1 MTSEADAFLRK
12 NQLTDKDEDQLAR
25 LVCEDRLAKFIE
37 NAWKYMDPSPFKM
50 GWPIEAVADHLE
62 AVTKGHIKRLIINIP
77 PRMGK
82 SSITSVAFPAWTWA
96 QRRISPTS
104 GAGVRFLFASYA
116 HNLALRDS
124 NNTRR
129 LIRSSWYQ
137 RNYGD
142 RFKLLPDQ
150 NSKTRFDNDKGGSR
164 LATSVGSALTGE
176 GGNIIVVDDPNNA
189 KEAFSDAVI
198 QGTID
203 WWDQALSTRLN
214 DMKNGALVVIQQRLS
229 ESDITGH
236 VLSKDHGDWTHL
248 CLPMRYEW
256 RRHCSTWVGFD
267 EKGKDKWFDDPRG
280 CDDAKVPLVEVDEDG
295 ARVAVDAE
303 AEEFLENEREGTLLW
318 PERFGEREV
327 RQLERDMGMWTA
339 AGQLQQRP
347 EPKGGGVIKR
357 EWWQPWEGANYPE
370 MDMVIACLDTA
381 YTEKTSNDFSA
392 LTIWGVFS
400 GQAARQAENYI
411 KREGRGEYK
420 LQSNVEAEDK
430 FDSALAV
437 KFKLN
442 MANQYEAFP
451 RLFLAYAW
459 QARLELHD
467 LVQRVAS
474 SCRQFKVDRL
484 LIENKAAGYSVSQE
498 LRRLYGHED
507 WAVQLVDP
515 KGQDKLAR
523 LYSISHLFEEGLVH
537 APNMKWAEE
546 VITQVSQFPKGKHD
560 DLVDTVSMGV
570 KYLRDTG
577 ILVRQPEWAADLDE
591 SRKHLGKAPAPLYP
605 V

>member
-1 MTSEADAFLRK
+1 VSRHK
-12 NQLTDKDEDQLAR
+12 KDPLKGKVFTKEDQGNLAAR
-25 LVCEDRLAKFIE
+25 VCEDKLATFIE
-37 NAWKYMDPSPFKM
+37 HAWPYMDSSPFTM
-50 GWPIEAVADHLE
+50 GWPIEAVAEHLE

-96 QRRISPTS
+96 QRHKSPTS
-104 GAGVRFLFASYA
+104 GPGVRFLFASYA

-129 LIRSSWYQ
+129 LIRSPWYQ
-137 RNYGD
+137 KNFGD

-150 NSKTRFDNDKGGSR
+150 NSKTRFDNDMGGSR

-189 KEAFSDAVI
+189 KEAFSEAII

-214 DMKNGALVVIQQRLS
+214 DMKNGAYVVIQQRLS
-229 ESDITGH
+229 ENDITGH

-256 RRHCSTWVGFD
+256 RRHCSTWTGFD
-267 EKGKDKWFDDPRG
+267 EKGNDKWFDDPRG
-280 CDDAKVPLVEVDEDG
+280 KDVDGTVLVEVDENG
-295 ARVAVDAE
+295 ARLAIDPE
-303 AEEFLENEREGTLLW
+303 AEEILETQLEGTLLW
-318 PERFGEREV
+318 PERFGEKEV

-357 EWWQPWEGANYPE
+357 EWWQPWETANYPD
-370 MDMVIACLDTA
+370 MDMVIASLDTA
-381 YTEKTSNDFSA
+381 YTEKSANDYSA
-392 LTIWGVFS
+392 LTVWGVFS
-400 GQAARQAENYI
+400 GQAARQAERYV
-411 KREGRGEYK
+411 KRDGRVE
-420 LQSNVEAEDK
+420 SNVEAEDK
-430 FDSALAV
+430 FNSALAV
-437 KFKLN
+437 KLKLD
-442 MANQYEAFP
+442 MAAQYEAFP
-451 RLFLAYAW
+451 RVFLMYAW
-459 QARLELHD
+459 QVRMELHE
-467 LVQRVAS
+467 LVHKVAS
-474 SCRQFKVDRL
+474 TCRQFKVDRL

-498 LRRLYGHED
+498 MRRMFGHED
-507 WAVQLVDP
+507 WGVQLVDP

-537 APNMKWAEE
+537 APDYKWAED

-560 DLVDTVSMGV
+560 DLVDTVSMGI
-570 KYLRDTG
+570 KHLRDIG
-577 ILVRQPEWAADLDE
+577 VLVRQPEWAAELDE
-591 SRKHLGKAPAPLYP
+591 GRKHVGKAPAPLYP

>member
-1 MTSEADAFLRK
+1 MKSISDI
-12 NQLTDKDEDQLAR
+12 QLTPKDMGQGEAR
-25 LVCEDRLAKFIE
+25 QCEAKLSRFIQ

-62 AVTKGHIKRLIINIP
+62 AVTRGDIKRLIINIP

-96 QRRISPTS
+96 QRKISPTS
-104 GAGVRFLFASYA
+104 GPGVRFLFASYA
-116 HNLALRDS
+116 FNLALRDS
-124 NNTRR
+124 NSTRR
-129 LIRSSWYQ
+129 LIRSPWYQ
-137 RNYGD
+137 ENFGD

-164 LATSVGSALTGE
+164 LSTSVGSALTGE

-189 KEAFSDAVI
+189 KEAFSEAMI
-198 QGTID
+198 QQTID

-214 DMKNGALVVIQQRLS
+214 DMKTGAFVVIQQRLG
-229 ESDITGH
+229 EEDLTGH
-236 VLSKDHGDWTHL
+236 ILGKDVGDWTHL

-256 RRHCSTWVGFD
+256 RRHSCTWLGTKID
-267 EKGKDKWFDDPRG
+267 AKGNEIDNWFNDPRG
-280 CDDAKVPLVEVDEDG
+280 LDDNKEPLVEVDEDG
-295 ARVAVDAE
+295 NRFAVDAE
-303 AEEFLENEREGTLLW
+303 AEAFLEEEREGLLLW

-327 RQLERDMGMWTA
+327 RQLEADMGSWTA

-357 EWWQPWEGANYPE
+357 EWWQPWEGQNYPE

-381 YTEKTSNDFSA
+381 YTEKTANDYSA
-392 LTIWGVFS
+392 LTVWGVFS
-400 GQAARQAENYI
+400 GQAARQAERYV
-411 KREGRGEYK
+411 KRDN
-420 LQSNVEAEDK
+420 SVADNVEAEAK

-437 KFKLN
+437 KLKLN
-442 MANQYEAFP
+442 MANQYDSFP
-451 RLFLAYAW
+451 RVFLMYAW
-459 QARLELHD
+459 QVRLELHE
-467 LVQRVAS
+467 LVHKTAS
-474 SCRQFKVDRL
+474 TCRKFKVDRL
-484 LIENKAAGYSVSQE
+484 LIENKAAGYSVAQE
-498 LRRLYGHED
+498 LRRLFGHED

-537 APNMKWAEE
+537 APDYKWADE

-570 KYLRDTG
+570 KHLRDIG
-577 ILVRQPEWAADLDE
+577 VLVRQPEWAADLDE
-591 SRKHLGKAPAPLYP
+591 GRKHVSRQPTALYP
-605 V
+605 G